1 MKIGLIDVDG
11 HHFPNLALGKISRYH
26 KQQGDSVEWYDPFEH
41 YDKVY
46 MAKVFTF
53 TQEYGYFINADEVE
67 KGGTGYDIHKTLPD
81 FIDRLQP
88 DYSIY
93 NNVDN
98 KTAYGFLTRGC
109 PNKCFWCVVPKKEG
123 KQHPYM
129 DVEEIAIEGR
139 TNLILMDNNVL
150 ASGYGLQQI
159 EKIIEKGYRVDFNQG
174 LDARLVTDEIAE
186 MLGRVRW
193 IHSIRFGCDTPQQIV
208 ECERAMR
215 VIDSHRK
222 VPATYLL
229 YTIIGKDINECY
241 HRLSYFRGNKRVR
254 IVGQPYR
261 DFNNSKQVIPQWQKD
276 MAHWATKHQLYAS
289 CDFKDFEPRKG
300 FKCKQYFNDI

>member
-26 KQQGDSVEWYDPFEH
+26 KQQGDSVEWYSSFEH

-53 TQEYGYFINADEVE
+53 TQEYGYFVNADEVE
-67 KGGTGYDIHKTLPD
+67 KGGTGYDIHKVLPD
-81 FIDRLQP
+81 CIDRLQP

-93 NNVDN
+93 KNVDN

-109 PNKCFWCVVPKKEG
+109 PNRCSWCIVPKKEG

-150 ASGYGLQQI
+150 ASDYGLQQI

-174 LDARLVTDEIAE
+174 IDSRLVTDNVAK
-186 MLGRVRW
+186 LLAKVRW

-208 ECERAMR
+208 ECERAMKM
-215 VIDSHRK
+215 IDSYRK

-300 FKCKQYFNDI
+300 FKCKRYFDK

>member
-1 MKIGLIDVDG
+1 MRIGLIDVDG

-26 KQQGDSVEWYDPFEH
+26 KGHGDSVEWYDPFEH

-53 TQEYGYFINADEVE
+53 TPDYAYYINADEVD

-81 FIDRLQP
+81 DIDRLQP

-139 TNLILMDNNVL
+139 TNLILMDL
-150 ASGYGLQQI
+150 L
-159 EKIIEKGYRVDFNQG
+159 
-174 LDARLVTDEIAE
+174 LTTD
-186 MLGRVRW
+186 
-193 IHSIRFGCDTPQQIV
+193 C
-208 ECERAMR
+208 
-215 VIDSHRK
+215 
-222 VPATYLL
+222 
-229 YTIIGKDINECY
+229 
-241 HRLSYFRGNKRVR
+241 NKLKR
-254 IVGQPYR
+254 
-261 DFNNSKQVIPQWQKD
+261 
-276 MAHWATKHQLYAS
+276 
-289 CDFKDFEPRKG
+289 
-300 FKCKQYFNDI
+300 